1 MTFINDAHFTF
12 HGGRVVDLFKETNRK
27 RWDERVHHNAESRF
41 YDLKGF
47 KEGHTSLKRIEIG
60 ELGDVSG
67 KSILHLQCHFG
78 MDTISLARMGAEVTG
93 VDFSGEAIS
102 LAQSLSEELGIR
114 ARFIQSDIYKL
125 NEVLDEEFDIVFT
138 SYGVLCWLP
147 DIARWGEIA
156 ASFVAPGGFFYI
168 VENHPFGIM
177 INEHVEDRFQ
187 VGYPYFCNEP
197 LRFEGGGTYIDP
209 DQRLENKVS
218 YEWMHTMG
226 GIMNSLIRNGL
237 VIEFLHEFPFGF
249 FPIHPSMREGDDGY
263 WYFKD
268 ENFNVPMIFSL
279 KASRPI

>member
-12 HGGRVVDLFKETNRK
+12 HGGRAVDQIKDANRK
-27 RWDERVHHNAESRF
+27 RWDERVHHNAVSRF

-47 KEGHTSLKRIEIG
+47 KEGNTSLKRIEIE

-78 MDTISLARMGAEVTG
+78 MDTLSLARMGAKVTG

-102 LAQSLSEELGIR
+102 LARSLSEELGIK

-125 NEVLDEEFDIVFT
+125 NEVLDEDFDIVFT
-138 SYGVLCWLP
+138 SYGVLCWLS
-147 DIARWGEIA
+147 DIDRWGDIA

-177 INEHVEDRFQ
+177 IDEHVEDRFQ
-187 VGYPYFCNEP
+187 VGYPYFYNDP
-197 LRFEGGGTYIDP
+197 LRFEDEGTYIDP

-218 YEWMHTMG
+218 YEWTHTMG

-237 VIEFLHEFPFGF
+237 IIEFLHEFPFSF
-249 FPIHPSMREGDDGY
+249 FPIHPSMREGDDDY